1 MRQMREETYHSISE
15 FADKVIDALQ
25 NELGD
30 EHLCYKR
37 TNMQGAYFGAE
48 IRYLWIGKDVTEWNK
63 VGSVMFI
70 LPILGKVIN
79 DVVLA
84 RVFDIVR
91 HNKIMLTVNYVGLD
105 KEIRD
110 RIASLSS
117 NEELGEAINKKAEE
131 FTIRIKF
138 DQADPVASASKG
150 IAKLLRAIKEAQ
162 KE

>member
-1 MRQMREETYHSISE
+1 
-15 FADKVIDALQ
+15 
-25 NELGD
+25 
-30 EHLCYKR
+30 
-37 TNMQGAYFGAE
+37 
-48 IRYLWIGKDVTEWNK
+48 
-63 VGSVMFI
+63 
-70 LPILGKVIN
+70 
-79 DVVLA
+79 
-84 RVFDIVR
+84 
-91 HNKIMLTVNYVGLD
+91 MLTVNYVGLD